1 MALHRIDGW
10 KRLEPDARGASVALG
25 NFDGVHRGHRQVIAE
40 AAKAA
45 AVLRVPLGVV
55 TFEPHPRLYFQRE
68 HEPFRLMTIEQQAR
82 ALDALGVDLFYV
94 LPFDDEMA
102 RLSDEAFASEVLH
115 EGLGARHVAAGFDI
129 SFGVGRSGSPATLR
143 RFGEAFSFGV
153 SIADPVADA
162 DGEKCSSSAIRKAL
176 REGRPERASA
186 LLGRPFAIEGVV
198 VHGDKLGRTI
208 GFPTANIALGD
219 YVRPAYGIYSVR
231 TRLADGR
238 EIPGVGYVGRRP
250 TVNGDDERLEVH
262 LLDFDED
269 IYGDTLETD
278 FIAFQRGDEKFDS
291 LDGMIVQMDRDKE
304 TARQILMPPFE

>member
-1 MALHRIDGW
+1 MPLHRVEGW
-10 KRLEPDARGASVALG
+10 KGLGPEARGAAVALG
-25 NFDGVHRGHRQVIAE
+25 NFDGVHRGHHQVIAE

-45 AVLRVPLGVV
+45 ALLSAPLGVV
-55 TFEPHPRLYFQRE
+55 SFEPHPRVYFQRE
-68 HEPFRLMTIEQQAR
+68 RAPFRLMTLEQQAR

-102 RLSDEAFASEVLH
+102 ALSDEAFAQRVLH

-129 SFGVGRSGSPATLR
+129 SFGAGRTGSPDLLR
-143 RFGEAFSFGV
+143 RYGEAFGFGV
-153 SIADPVADA
+153 SIAAPVADP
-162 DGEKCSSSAIRKAL
+162 DGEKCSSSAIRQAL
-176 REGRPERASA
+176 RDARPERAAA

-208 GFPTANIALGD
+208 GFPTANMPMED
-219 YVRPAYGIYSVR
+219 YVRPAFGIYAVR

-238 EIPGVGYVGRRP
+238 EIPGVAYVGRRP
-250 TVNGDDERLEVH
+250 TVDGVDERLEVH

-278 FIAFQRGDEKFDS
+278 FIAYLRGDRKFDG
-291 LDGMIVQMDRDKE
+291 LDAMVAQMDRDKQQ
-304 TARQILMPPFE
+304 ARDILLPAF

>member
-10 KRLEPDARGASVALG
+10 KGLEPEARGASVALG

-45 AVLRVPLGVV
+45 AALHVPLGVV
-55 TFEPHPRLYFQRE
+55 TFEPHPRLYFGRE
-68 HEPFRLMTIEQQAR
+68 HEPFRLMTLEQQAR

-102 RLSDEAFASEVLH
+102 RLSDEAFAREVLH
-115 EGLGARHVAAGFDI
+115 EGLGARHAAAGFDI
-129 SFGVGRSGSPATLR
+129 SFGVGRTGSPETLR
-143 RFGEAFSFGV
+143 QFGEQFGFGV
-153 SIADPVADA
+153 SIAEPVADP

-176 REGRPERASA
+176 REGRPERAAA
-186 LLGRPFAIEGVV
+186 LLGRAFAIEGVV

-219 YVRPAYGIYSVR
+219 YVRPAYGIYAVR

-250 TVNGDDERLEVH
+250 TVNGADERLEVH

-291 LDGMIVQMDRDKE
+291 LEAMIAQMDIDKD
-304 TARQILMPPFE
+304 TARRILMPPF

>member
-1 MALHRIDGW
+1 MALHRVDGW
-10 KRLEPDARGASVALG
+10 KGLEPEARGAAVALG

-45 AVLRVPLGVV
+45 AALKVPLGVV
-55 TFEPHPRLYFQRE
+55 TFEPHPRIYFGRDT
-68 HEPFRLMTIEQQAR
+68 EPFRLMTLEQQAR

-94 LPFDDEMA
+94 LPFDAEMA
-102 RLSDEAFASEVLH
+102 AMSDEAFAREVLH

-129 SFGVGRSGSPATLR
+129 SFGAGRTGSPESLAHYGR
-143 RFGEAFSFGV
+143 QFGFGV
-153 SIADPVADA
+153 SIARPVADA

-176 REGRPERASA
+176 KDGRPERAAA

-208 GFPTANIALGD
+208 GFPTANMPMED
-219 YVRPAYGIYSVR
+219 YVRPAFGIYAVR

-238 EIPGVGYVGRRP
+238 EIPGVAYIGRRP
-250 TVNGDDERLEVH
+250 TVDGVDERLEVH

-269 IYGDTLETD
+269 IYGQTLETD
-278 FIAFQRGDEKFDS
+278 FIAYLRGDEKFDG
-291 LDGMIVQMDRDKE
+291 LDPMIAQMDRDKLE
-304 TARQILMPPFE
+304 ARRILMPPFE

>member
-1 MALHRIDGW
+1 MGLHRIEGW
-10 KRLEPDARGASVALG
+10 KGLVTEARGGSLALG

-45 AVLRVPLGVV
+45 AALQAPLGVV
-55 TFEPHPRLYFQRE
+55 SFEPHPRVYFQRE
-68 HEPFRLMTIEQQAR
+68 REPFRLMTV
-82 ALDALGVDLFYV
+82 LGVDLFHV
-94 LPFDDEMA
+94 LRFDDELA
-102 RLSDEAFASEVLH
+102 HLSDEAFARDVLH
-115 EGLGARHVAAGFDI
+115 QGLGARHVAAGFDI
-129 SFGVGRSGSPATLR
+129 SFGWGRTGSPESLR
-143 RFGEAFSFGV
+143 RFGEIFGFGV
-153 SIADPVADA
+153 SIAEPVADR

-176 REGRPERASA
+176 KDGRPERAEA

-208 GFPTANIALGD
+208 GFPTANISLGD
-219 YVRPAYGIYSVR
+219 YVRPAYGIYAVR

-250 TVNGDDERLEVH
+250 TVNGEDERLEVH

-278 FIAFQRGDEKFDS
+278 FVAFLRGDEKFDG
-291 LDGMIVQMDRDKE
+291 LDPMIAQMDRDKE
-304 TARQILMPPFE
+304 NARRILMPAF